1 MNNASLFL
9 VTVLIWG
16 TSWIGI
22 AWQIGPVPV
31 TVSVFYRILLGAVL
45 LLIGLVVSGRL
56 RRPCC
61 WRFIVLQAFC
71 LFSLNFIALYH
82 AAALIPSGLIS
93 VVFSLASIFNALNA
107 RVFFGDRITLRV
119 MAAALIGVG
128 GLVLIF
134 WQNLVVSLDIPTLQ
148 GIGWAALG
156 MLFFSWGN
164 MASRRNSSLGIAP
177 IQANAWGMGIGSL
190 ILLAVII
197 GGGEPFVLPPDIR
210 YVLALVYLAVFASIV
225 GFTTYLLL
233 VARMGSAQAGYATV
247 VFPVVAL
254 IVSTVFEGYV
264 WTASAF
270 FGVGLTLIG
279 NLVMFSGRRG

>member
-1 MNNASLFL
+1 MNNAFLFF

-31 TVSVFYRILLGAVL
+31 TVSVFYRILLGAIL
-45 LLIGLVVSGRL
+45 LLTGLAATGRL
-56 RRPCC
+56 YWPVR
-61 WRFIVLQAFC
+61 WRFVVLQAFC

-107 RVFFGDRITLRV
+107 RLFFGDRITFRV
-119 MAAALIGVG
+119 LLAAIIGVS

-134 WQNLVVSLDIPTLQ
+134 WQSLAVALNVDTLQ
-148 GIGWAALG
+148 GLGWAALG
-156 MLFFSWGN
+156 TLFFSFGN
-164 MASRRNSSLGIAP
+164 MASRCNSTLGIVP
-177 IQANAWGMGIGSL
+177 LQANAWGMGIGAI
-190 ILLAVII
+190 ILLVVIVAS
-197 GGGEPFVLPPDIR
+197 GQPFVLPPDLR
-210 YVLALVYLAVFASIV
+210 YVFALTYLAVFASIV

-254 IVSTVFEGYV
+254 LVSTVFEGYV

-270 FGVGLTLIG
+270 VGVGLTLIG
-279 NLVMFSGRRG
+279 NLVMFSGRKV